1 VVIWPAIIKLTD
13 DDELLYIADLAQ
25 WHSDDDLHFI
35 GYQQLD
41 MLIDSAGAIH
51 HFPNS
56 CSKCDSERSLPNPTG
71 ESIELARAIN
81 LVKAHFSSV
90 GACCA
95 AKITARSVADLV
107 DWVGLDSNA

>member
-1 VVIWPAIIKLTD
+1 MVIWPAIIKLTD
-13 DDELLYIADLAQ
+13 NDELLYIADLAQ
-25 WHSDDDLHFI
+25 WHSDEDLHFI
-35 GYQQLD
+35 GYEQLD

-51 HFPNS
+51 YLDKCNS
-56 CSKCDSERSLPNPTG
+56 DRSLPNPTG
-71 ESIELARAIN
+71 EYIELARAID

-107 DWVGLDSNA
+107 DWVGLDNDA